1 MVKLFKIIEKI
12 VWVIAALAIV
22 LVVIMMVYGII
33 ANTQQGWQ
41 KVIPYLY
48 LAAFLFLIYKAVVI
62 IFTSFYKIQI
72 TKRQEYLDAIKGMG
86 GESGN
91 AILNQEDDQNK
102 DLEAIFD
109 AVKQTPQADTDSIV
123 STLRERL
130 PEVVSTLRERLPE
143 VVQDLVTQQVE
154 LEKKR
159 LAQENEKRL
168 NEINAM
174 STDVSGVIERR
185 DYLLK
190 LEREIKRQEA
200 ENQAQRLKYTEEY
213 TMLVFSLA
221 GTPVEDVEKVCDVV
235 KLFIETGQVAAN
247 KDLCIP
253 LNKKLR
259 NAEVKQFVYNIIRY
273 NGKENLDAESFLQTA
288 FCEWFSGKK
297 ENIAKNYSV
306 LPKDSLVSKDGVEAD
321 LERLRKELHREK
333 KINSLLCI

>member
-1 MVKLFKIIEKI
+1 MVKFFKIIEKI

-48 LAAFLFLIYKAVVI
+48 LAAFLFLIYKALVI

-72 TKRQEYLDAIKGMG
+72 TKRQEYLDAIKGIG
-86 GESGN
+86 GEGGN
-91 AILNQEDDQNK
+91 AILNQKEDQNK
-102 DLEAIFD
+102 DFEATFD

-123 STLRERL
+123 STPMELL
-130 PEVVSTLRERLPE
+130 PEVVH
-143 VVQDLVTQQVE
+143 DLDTQQVE

-168 NEINAM
+168 NEINAIR
-174 STDVSGVIERR
+174 TDVSDVIERR
-185 DYLLK
+185 NYLLE
-190 LEREIKRQEA
+190 LERKIKKQEA
-200 ENQAQRLKYTEEY
+200 ENRVKRLKYTEEY

-221 GTPVEDVEKVCDVV
+221 GTSVEDVEKVCDVV
-235 KLFIETGQVAAN
+235 KLFIETGQVVAN

-306 LPKDSLVSKDGVEAD
+306 LPKDSLVSKEGLEAD
-321 LERLRKELHREK
+321 LERLRKR
-333 KINSLLCI
+333 I

>member
-33 ANTQQGWQ
+33 TNTQQGWQ

-48 LAAFLFLIYKAVVI
+48 LAAFLFTVYKAVVI
-62 IFTSFYKIQI
+62 FFTSFYKIQI
-72 TKRQEYLDAIKGMG
+72 TKRQEYLDAIKGIG
-86 GESGN
+86 GEGGN

-102 DLEAIFD
+102 DLEAILD
-109 AVKQTPQADTDSIV
+109 AVKQAPQADTDSIV
-123 STLRERL
+123 STLRK
-130 PEVVSTLRERLPE
+130 RLPE

-200 ENQAQRLKYTEEY
+200 ENRVQRLKCTEEY

-253 LNKKLR
+253 FNKKQR

-321 LERLRKELHREK
+321 LIRLR
-333 KINSLLCI
+333 NFSNW

>member
-1 MVKLFKIIEKI
+1 MVKFFKILEKI
-12 VWVIAALAIV
+12 VWVIAALAIA

-48 LAAFLFLIYKAVVI
+48 LAACLFAIYKAVVI

-72 TKRQEYLDAIKGMG
+72 IKRKEYLDAIKGIG
-86 GESGN
+86 GEGGN
-91 AILNQEDDQNK
+91 AILNQKEDQNK

-123 STLRERL
+123 STLRA
-130 PEVVSTLRERLPE
+130 RLPE
-143 VVQDLVTQQVE
+143 VVQDLVTRQVE

-200 ENQAQRLKYTEEY
+200 ENRVQRLRYIEEY

-235 KLFIETGQVAAN
+235 KLFIETGQVSASKN
-247 KDLCIP
+247 LCIP

-259 NAEVKQFVYNIIRY
+259 NAELKQFVYNIIRY

-297 ENIAKNYSV
+297 ENIAKNYSM
-306 LPKDSLVSKDGVEAD
+306 LPKASLVSKEGGEAD
-321 LERLRKELHREK
+321 LERLRKTY
-333 KINSLLCI
+333 N

>member
-22 LVVIMMVYGII
+22 LVVIMMIYGII
-33 ANTQQGWQ
+33 TNTQQGWQ
-41 KVIPYLY
+41 KVIPCLY
-48 LAAFLFLIYKAVVI
+48 LAAFLFAIYKAVVI

-72 TKRQEYLDAIKGMG
+72 TKRQEYLDAIKGIG
-86 GESGN
+86 GEGGD
-91 AILNQEDDQNK
+91 AIMNQKEDQNK
-102 DLEAIFD
+102 DLEAILD
-109 AVKQTPQADTDSIV
+109 AVKQTPQADTDSI
-123 STLRERL
+123 
-130 PEVVSTLRERLPE
+130 VSTLRERLPE

-200 ENQAQRLKYTEEY
+200 ENRVQRLKYTEEY

-247 KDLCIP
+247 KDLRIP

-321 LERLRKELHREK
+321 IERLRRCWQ
-333 KINSLLCI
+333 IT

>member
-22 LVVIMMVYGII
+22 LVVIMMACGLI
-33 ANTQQGWQ
+33 ANTQQEWQ
-41 KVIPYLY
+41 KVMPYLY
-48 LAAFLFLIYKAVVI
+48 FAAFLFASYKVVVI
-62 IFTSFYKIQI
+62 FFTSFYKIQI
-72 TKRQEYLDAIKGMG
+72 TKRQEYLDAIKGIG
-86 GESGN
+86 GEGGN
-91 AILNQEDDQNK
+91 TILNQKEYQNK
-102 DLEAIFD
+102 
-109 AVKQTPQADTDSIV
+109 V
-123 STLRERL
+123 RELL
-130 PEVVSTLRERLPE
+130 PEVVH
-143 VVQDLVTQQVE
+143 DLFTQQVE

-174 STDVSGVIERR
+174 RTDVSDVLERR
-185 DYLLK
+185 EYLLN
-190 LEREIKRQEA
+190 LEAEIKRCQED
-200 ENQAQRLKYTEEY
+200 ERKKRLAKTEEY

-221 GTPVEDVEKVCDVV
+221 GTSVEDVEKVCDVV

-321 LERLRKELHREK
+321 LERLRKELQ
-333 KINSLLCI
+333 

>member
-1 MVKLFKIIEKI
+1 MKKVLQIIEKI
-12 VWVIAALAIV
+12 VYGIAALAIV
-22 LVVIMMVYGII
+22 LIVIMMACGLI
-33 ANTQQGWQ
+33 ANTLQEWR
-41 KVIPYLY
+41 KVMPYLY
-48 LAAFLFLIYKAVVI
+48 FAAFLFASYKVVVI

-72 TKRQEYLDAIKGMG
+72 TKRKEYLDTIKGIG
-86 GESGN
+86 GEGGN
-91 AILNQEDDQNK
+91 AILNQEEDQNK
-102 DLEAIFD
+102 KLEAILY
-109 AVKQTPQADTDSIV
+109 AIKQIPRADTDSII
-123 STLRERL
+123 
-130 PEVVSTLRERLPE
+130 STLRERLPE

-168 NEINAM
+168 NEINAL

-200 ENQAQRLKYTEEY
+200 ENRVQRLKSTEEY
-213 TMLVFSLA
+213 TMLVFSLDC
-221 GTPVEDVEKVCDVV
+221 TPVEDVEKVCDVV
-235 KLFIETGQVAAN
+235 KLFIETGQVTAN
-247 KDLCIP
+247 KDLSIP

-288 FCEWFSGKK
+288 FGEWFSGKK

-306 LPKDSLVSKDGVEAD
+306 LPKDSLVSKEGVEAD
-321 LERLRKELHREK
+321 LECLRKTLTK
-333 KINSLLCI
+333 KEHP

>member
-1 MVKLFKIIEKI
+1 MVKFFKILEKI
-12 VWVIAALAIV
+12 VWVIAALAIA

-48 LAAFLFLIYKAVVI
+48 LAACLFAIYKAVVI

-72 TKRQEYLDAIKGMG
+72 IKRKEYLDAIKGIG
-86 GESGN
+86 GEGGN
-91 AILNQEDDQNK
+91 AILNQKEDQNK

-123 STLRERL
+123 STLRARL
-130 PEVVSTLRERLPE
+130 HE
-143 VVQDLVTQQVE
+143 VVQDLVTRQVE

-200 ENQAQRLKYTEEY
+200 ENRVQRLRYIEEY

-235 KLFIETGQVAAN
+235 KLFIETGQVSASKN
-247 KDLCIP
+247 LCIP

-259 NAEVKQFVYNIIRY
+259 NAELKQFVYNIIRY

-297 ENIAKNYSV
+297 ENIAKNYSM
-306 LPKDSLVSKDGVEAD
+306 LPKASLVSKEGGKRIWKGCVK
-321 LERLRKELHREK
+321 LI
-333 KINSLLCI
+333 INIKD

>member
-33 ANTQQGWQ
+33 TNTQQGWQ

-48 LAAFLFLIYKAVVI
+48 LAAFLFAVYKAVVI
-62 IFTSFYKIQI
+62 FFTSFYKIQI
-72 TKRQEYLDAIKGMG
+72 TKRQEYWDALKGIEG
-86 GESGN
+86 DN
-91 AILNQEDDQNK
+91 AILNQEEDQNK
-102 DLEAIFD
+102 DLEAILD
-109 AVKQTPQADTDSIV
+109 AVKQPPQADTDSI
-123 STLRERL
+123 
-130 PEVVSTLRERLPE
+130 VSTLRERLPE

-174 STDVSGVIERR
+174 STDVSSIVKRR

-200 ENQAQRLKYTEEY
+200 ENRVQRLRYTEKY

-235 KLFIETGQVAAN
+235 KLFIETGQVSAN
-247 KDLCIP
+247 KDLRIP

-259 NAEVKQFVYNIIRY
+259 NAELKQFVTNIIRY
-273 NGKENLDAESFLQTA
+273 NGKDYLDGDSFLQTA

-306 LPKDSLVSKDGVEAD
+306 LPKDSLVSKDCVEVD
-321 LERLRKELHREK
+321 LERLRTLIEK
-333 KINSLLCI
+333 KQDNGDRVLINKFVVT

>member
-33 ANTQQGWQ
+33 TNTQQGWQ

-48 LAAFLFLIYKAVVI
+48 FAAFLFAVYKAVVI
-62 IFTSFYKIQI
+62 FFTSFYKIQI
-72 TKRQEYLDAIKGMG
+72 TKRQEYLDAIKGIE
-86 GESGN
+86 GEGGN
-91 AILNQEDDQNK
+91 AILNQKEDQNN

-109 AVKQTPQADTDSIV
+109 AVKQTPQPDTDSIV
-123 STLRERL
+123 SILRELL
-130 PEVVSTLRERLPE
+130 PK

-159 LAQENEKRL
+159 LAQEYEKRL

-185 DYLLK
+185 NFLLK
-190 LEREIKRQEA
+190 LERKIKRQEA
-200 ENQAQRLKYTEEY
+200 ENRVKRLKYTEEY

-221 GTPVEDVEKVCDVV
+221 GTPVEDVEKVCDIV

-247 KDLCIP
+247 KDLYIP

-259 NAEVKQFVYNIIRY
+259 NAELKQFVTNIIRY
-273 NGKENLDAESFLQTA
+273 NGKDYLDGDSSLQTA

-306 LPKDSLVSKDGVEAD
+306 LPKDSLVSKDGVEVD
-321 LERLRKELHREK
+321 LINLRKLIIK
-333 KINSLLCI
+333 KEDYKDGPR

>member
-1 MVKLFKIIEKI
+1 MVKFFKIIEKI

-22 LVVIMMVYGII
+22 LVVIMMIYGII
-33 ANTQQGWQ
+33 TNTQQGWQ
-41 KVIPYLY
+41 KVIPCLY
-48 LAAFLFLIYKAVVI
+48 LAAFLFAIYKAVVI

-72 TKRQEYLDAIKGMG
+72 TKRQEYLDAIKGIG
-86 GESGN
+86 GEGGD
-91 AILNQEDDQNK
+91 AIMNQKEDQNK
-102 DLEAIFD
+102 DLEAILD
-109 AVKQTPQADTDSIV
+109 AVKQTPQADTDSI
-123 STLRERL
+123 
-130 PEVVSTLRERLPE
+130 VSTLRERLPE

-168 NEINAM
+168 NEINAL
-174 STDVSGVIERR
+174 STDVSGLIERR

-200 ENQAQRLKYTEEY
+200 ENRVQRLKYTEEY

-221 GTPVEDVEKVCDVV
+221 GTPVEDVEKVCDII

-247 KDLCIP
+247 KDLRIP

-288 FCEWFSGKK
+288 FGEWFSGKK

-306 LPKDSLVSKDGVEAD
+306 LPKDSLVSKVGWK
-321 LERLRKELHREK
+321 R
-333 KINSLLCI
+333 I